1 MDKSGECYQCRHFD
15 RYYTKE
21 TRHFQPTKCGFCY
34 KNQSVVNLHED
45 CENYQAKRWHRRD
58 ETFLRFCLNDLLT
71 EISELRSILEAG
83 RNEE

>member
-1 MDKSGECYQCRHFD
+1 MDKRGECYQCRHFD

-34 KNQSVVNLHED
+34 NCRSVVNMHGD
-45 CENYQAKRWHRRD
+45 CENYQARRWHRRG

-71 EISELRSILEAG
+71 EISELRSMLEAE